1 MRGGVYDAHC
11 HVFTDKSLVVT
22 NNSMAEVRNIEAD
35 LQKVESILGHTFNDK
50 AHLRS
55 AITHRSYLNEH
66 READWDHNER
76 LEFLGDAVLELVV
89 THFLFEKYPEKPEG
103 ELTAVRAA
111 LVNTVSLSA
120 ASEALQINDYLLL
133 SKGES
138 KDTGRARSYILAN
151 AFEAFVGAMYMDA
164 GYDAAKTFIANN
176 LFAKTENIVEKRLWQ
191 DPKSRFQ
198 ELAQEHNSVTPVYD
212 TLASEGP
219 DHDRV
224 FTIGVFLNK
233 VKVAEGSGRSKQEA
247 EQAAAEAAI
256 VAKGW

>member
-1 MRGGVYDAHC
+1 M
-11 HVFTDKSLVVT
+11 S
-22 NNSMAEVRNIEAD
+22 EERNIDAD
-35 LQKVESILGHTFNDK
+35 LVKVEKILGHTFTDK
-50 AHLRS
+50 VYLKS

-66 READWDHNER
+66 REATWDHNER

-89 THFLFEKYPEKPEG
+89 TDFLFNEYPDKPEG

-120 ASEALQINDYLLL
+120 ASEKLAVNDYLLL

-138 KDTGRARSYILAN
+138 KDTGRARQYILAN

-164 GYDAAKTFIANN
+164 GYDVAQKFIARQ
-176 LFAKTENIVEKRLWQ
+176 LFGKTQEIVDKRLWQ

-198 ELAQEHNSVTPVYD
+198 EMAQEHTSITPTYETISSD
-212 TLASEGP
+212 GP
-219 DHDRV
+219 DHDRTFV
-224 FTIGVFLNK
+224 IGVFLRK
-233 VKVAEGSGRSKQEA
+233 EKIAEGAGRSKQEA

-256 VAKGW
+256 TAKGW